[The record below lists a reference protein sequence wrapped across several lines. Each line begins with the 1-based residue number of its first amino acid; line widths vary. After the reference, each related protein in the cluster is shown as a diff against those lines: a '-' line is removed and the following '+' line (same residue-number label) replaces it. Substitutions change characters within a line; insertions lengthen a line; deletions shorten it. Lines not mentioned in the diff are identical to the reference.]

1 MTLVTLCDVGVAY
14 DGYDAL
20 QHVDLQI
27 DDRDFLGIIGP
38 NGGGK
43 TSLVKAIL
51 GTVPCSGSI
60 KLAPELFRGRERL
73 IGYMPQIT
81 NFDRA
86 FPISVFEVVLSGLQG
101 HHGFRTPYNREDRNR
116 AMALIEHTGIAEVAQ
131 KPVGEISGGQMQRAL
146 LARAIISDPKLLIL
160 DEPTNFVDNRFEKE
174 LYQTLRELNDRMAI
188 IMVSHDIGTI
198 SSVVKEIV
206 CVNRNVHRH
215 RSNILTPEQLRNYD
229 CPIQVISHGTIPH
242 TVLEHHPGD
251 CCADHE

>member
-20 QHVDLQI
+20 RHVNLQI

-51 GTVPCSGSI
+51 GTVPYSGSI

-101 HHGFRTPYNREDRNR
+101 HHGFRTPYNRKDRNR
-116 AMALIEHTGIAEVAQ
+116 ALKLIENAGIAEVAQ
-131 KPVGEISGGQMQRAL
+131 KPIGEISGGQMQRAL
-146 LARAIISDPKLLIL
+146 LARAIISEPKLLIL
-160 DEPTNFVDNRFEKE
+160 DEPTNFVDNQFEKE

-188 IMVSHDIGTI
+188 VMVSHDIGTI

-242 TVLEHHPGD
+242 TVLEHHR
-251 CCADHE
+251 

>member
-20 QHVDLQI
+20 RHVNLQI

-51 GTVPCSGSI
+51 GTVPYSGSI

-101 HHGFRTPYNREDRNR
+101 HHGFRTPYNRKDRNR
-116 AMALIEHTGIAEVAQ
+116 ALKLIENAGIAEVAQ
-131 KPVGEISGGQMQRAL
+131 KPIGEISGGQMQRVFL
-146 LARAIISDPKLLIL
+146 CRAIISSPRVLIL
-160 DEPTNFVDNRFEKE
+160 DEPSTYVDAKFEQE
-174 LYQTLRELNDRMAI
+174 FYSLLHDLNQRMSI
-188 IMVSHDIGTI
+188 VMVSHDLGTI
-198 SSVVKEIV
+198 CSYVKTIA
-206 CVNRNVHRH
+206 CVNRTLHYH
-215 RSNILTPEQLRNYD
+215 DSNLITPEQLQLYN
-229 CPIQVISHGTIPH
+229 CPIELLTHGTVPH
-242 TVLEHHPGD
+242 RVLLK
-251 CCADHE
+251 HEPKA

>member
-20 QHVDLQI
+20 RHVNLQI

-51 GTVPCSGSI
+51 GTVPYSGSI

-101 HHGFRTPYNREDRNR
+101 HHGFRTPYNRKDRNR
-116 AMALIEHTGIAEVAQ
+116 ALKLIENAGIAEVAQ
-131 KPVGEISGGQMQRAL
+131 KPIGEISGGQMQRAL
-146 LARAIISDPKLLIL
+146 LARAIIADPKLLIL
-160 DEPTNFVDNRFEKE
+160 DEPTRGVDVGAKAEIYTIIE
-174 LYQTLRELNDRMAI
+174 HLRSQGKTI
-188 IMVSHDIGTI
+188 ILI
-198 SSVVKEIV
+198 SSEFHEIIGLSTRIVVVKDGTTV
-206 CVNRNVHRH
+206 K
-215 RSNILTPEQLRNYD
+215 SLTREQAQNDSGL
-229 CPIQVISHGTIPH
+229 
-242 TVLEHHPGD
+242 LE
-251 CCADHE
+251 ALS

>member
-20 QHVDLQI
+20 RHVNLQI

-51 GTVPCSGSI
+51 GTVPYSGSI

-101 HHGFRTPYNREDRNR
+101 HHGFRTPYNRKDRNR
-116 AMALIEHTGIAEVAQ
+116 ALKLIENAGIAVPLRQGRIERIEQSVRNA
-131 KPVGEISGGQMQRAL
+131 GEGHPLSCIT
-146 LARAIISDPKLLIL
+146 
-160 DEPTNFVDNRFEKE
+160 ENFR
-174 LYQTLRELNDRMAI
+174 
-188 IMVSHDIGTI
+188 
-198 SSVVKEIV
+198 
-206 CVNRNVHRH
+206 
-215 RSNILTPEQLRNYD
+215 
-229 CPIQVISHGTIPH
+229 
-242 TVLEHHPGD
+242 
-251 CCADHE
+251 

>member
-20 QHVDLQI
+20 RHVNLQI

-51 GTVPCSGSI
+51 GTVPYSGSI
-60 KLAPELFRGRERL
+60 RLAPELFRGRERL

-101 HHGFRTPYNREDRNR
+101 HHGFRTPYNRKDRNR
-116 AMALIEHTGIAEVAQ
+116 ALKLIENAGIAEVAQ
-131 KPVGEISGGQMQRAL
+131 KPIGEISGGQMQRAL
-146 LARAIISDPKLLIL
+146 LARAIIADPKLLIL

-188 IMVSHDIGTI
+188 VMVSHDIGTYPA
-198 SSVVKEIV
+198 S
-206 CVNRNVHRH
+206 
-215 RSNILTPEQLRNYD
+215 
-229 CPIQVISHGTIPH
+229 
-242 TVLEHHPGD
+242 
-251 CCADHE
+251 

>member
-20 QHVDLQI
+20 RHVNLQI

-51 GTVPCSGSI
+51 GTVPYSGSI

-101 HHGFRTPYNREDRNR
+101 HHGFRTPYNRKDRNR
-116 AMALIEHTGIAEVAQ
+116 ALKLIENAGIAEVAQ
-131 KPVGEISGGQMQRAL
+131 KPIGEISGAVPDPPRTERPDGNRHG
-146 LARAIISDPKLLIL
+146 LARHRNHIQRREGDRLRKPQRTQAQIQYPYTRTVAELRLSDSGDLARNNPTHRARTPPRGLL
-160 DEPTNFVDNRFEKE
+160 
-174 LYQTLRELNDRMAI
+174 
-188 IMVSHDIGTI
+188 
-198 SSVVKEIV
+198 
-206 CVNRNVHRH
+206 C
-215 RSNILTPEQLRNYD
+215 RSRLTPAPPAQENAGLFR
-229 CPIQVISHGTIPH
+229 SRFLTHGTD
-242 TVLEHHPGD
+242 G
-251 CCADHE
+251 

>member
-20 QHVDLQI
+20 RHVNLQI

-51 GTVPCSGSI
+51 GTVPYSGSI

-101 HHGFRTPYNREDRNR
+101 HHGFRTPYNRKDRNR
-116 AMALIEHTGIAEVAQ
+116 ALKLIENA
-131 KPVGEISGGQMQRAL
+131 VGFRVFINDVLTDVSLPQDRYSSMAAPPRGANTWLPQ
-146 LARAIISDPKLLIL
+146 L
-160 DEPTNFVDNRFEKE
+160 DSN
-174 LYQTLRELNDRMAI
+174 Q
-188 IMVSHDIGTI
+188 
-198 SSVVKEIV
+198 
-206 CVNRNVHRH
+206 RH
-215 RSNILTPEQLRNYD
+215 R
-229 CPIQVISHGTIPH
+229 G
-242 TVLEHHPGD
+242 
-251 CCADHE
+251 